1 MTFIQATNYL
11 FTNPNFIAM
20 LNRMKERDGDPD
32 FNEKENKKFQENLL
46 KSIDKSIKV

>member
-20 LNRMKERDGDPD
+20 LNRMKERDSDPE

-46 KSIDKSIKV
+46 KPIDKSFKI